1 MPLITIKVD
10 YFCKHFLQ
18 VKRMIQVPAPADNRV
33 ASPLK
38 KKGKSFCFFV
48 PTVTLTVLQKKE
60 KEEEIW
66 KKCSSKNLINFFP
79 VKT

>member
-18 VKRMIQVPAPADNRV
+18 VKRMMQVPRPADNRV

-38 KKGKSFCFFV
+38 KKGEKFLLFCSNCNFDGFA
-48 PTVTLTVLQKKE
+48 KE
-60 KEEEIW
+60 RKRRRNLEEV
-66 KKCSSKNLINFFP
+66 F
-79 VKT
+79 